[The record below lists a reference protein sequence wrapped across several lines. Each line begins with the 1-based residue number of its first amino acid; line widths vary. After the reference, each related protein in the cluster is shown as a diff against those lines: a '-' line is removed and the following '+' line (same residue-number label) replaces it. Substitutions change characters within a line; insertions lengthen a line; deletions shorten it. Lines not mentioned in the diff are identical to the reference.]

1 MRAKDPT
8 MTRKTL
14 IAALCAPLL
23 LSGCLSLG
31 GGDPPDR
38 LLTLTPAVTIAPGA
52 GADGAVAS
60 ALSVQAPSVTQR
72 LNVNRIPVTTSDSS
86 LAYLADAVWV
96 EKPASLFRNVLSETI
111 RARGNRLVVSG
122 GELEYAAQTQ
132 LSGQLVE
139 MGYDATRGGVVVI
152 YDAVLELPD
161 ATVRTRRFEERIAGV
176 PAEATAVGAA
186 LNEAANAVAGQV
198 ADWVG

>member
-1 MRAKDPT
+1 MAKDQTT
-8 MTRKTL
+8 MNRTTL
-14 IAALCAPLL
+14 IAALAILAS
-23 LSGCLSLG
+23 LSGCVSLG
-31 GGDPPDR
+31 GAEPPDQ
-38 LLTLTPAVTIAPGA
+38 LLTLTPAVSLAA
-52 GADGAVAS
+52 GTGTDGAVAD
-60 ALSVQAPSVTQR
+60 ALAVQVPGVTQR

-96 EKPASLFRNVLSETI
+96 EKPAQLFGNMLSETI

-139 MGYDATRGGVVVI
+139 MGYDATRGGVVVV

-161 ATVRTRRFEERIAGV
+161 STVRTRRFEHRIAGI
-176 PAEATAVGAA
+176 PAEASAVGAA
-186 LNEAANAVAGQV
+186 LNEAANTVAGEV